1 MPRPTLPGNQHD
13 VEPRLQ
19 IGQMRTRR
27 EVQLGRV
34 ADPGALPRGDGFE
47 RIFKALPGFHLDEG
61 QGVAAPGDDVDL
73 ADARPMAPRR
83 MR

>member
-1 MPRPTLPGNQHD
+1 
-13 VEPRLQ
+13 
-19 IGQMRTRR
+19 MRTRR